1 MLSGETFQ
9 SRTVNM
15 KDEARL
21 DISARGFWISGQ
33 KALFD
38 IRVFNPIAKRYRDMS
53 LNKCYDINEREKK
66 KHYNER
72 VLRVEHGSFTPLKW
86 WFF

>member
-1 MLSGETFQ
+1 MLSGGTFQ

-38 IRVFNPIAKRYRDMS
+38 IRVFNPIAKRYRDMT

-72 VLRVEHGSFTPLKW
+72 GLRVGHGSFTPLKW